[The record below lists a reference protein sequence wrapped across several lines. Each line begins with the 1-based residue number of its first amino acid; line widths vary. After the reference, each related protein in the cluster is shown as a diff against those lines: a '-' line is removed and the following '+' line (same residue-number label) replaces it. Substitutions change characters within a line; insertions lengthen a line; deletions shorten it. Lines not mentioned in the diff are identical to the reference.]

1 MVIILPVGLNVVAD
15 RLNTDIKRE
24 ILSWPLVSS
33 TAGTRSIVNEE
44 RIYIHTYIHSYE
56 FTHLGGAHSAEID
69 AASTSTIFIFTLSS
83 EPSNFRGVL
92 FEGSENSMLKPAFCT
107 YIHYINQYLIHSTYI
122 HTYLHSVA
130 GSDGRDIVQ
139 QRSHSLSERRRGH
152 HQLHIHFRTF
162 LAICACSQ
170 LFMHTYI
177 HTYIHLQDL
186 EHITVVV

>member
-15 RLNTDIKRE
+15 RLNTDIKRD

-44 RIYIHTYIHSYE
+44 TIYIHTYIHSYE
-56 FTHLGGAHSAEID
+56 FTHLGCAHSAEID

-83 EPSNFRGVL
+83 EPSNFRSVL

-122 HTYLHSVA
+122 HTFTPSPALTAETSSSSTRTALVSVA
-130 GSDGRDIVQ
+130 VAITSCTSTFGL
-139 QRSHSLSERRRGH
+139 SLPSSEAR
-152 HQLHIHFRTF
+152 LFPAIH
-162 LAICACSQ
+162 A
-170 LFMHTYI
+170 YI
-177 HTYIHLQDL
+177 HTYTYKILSTSQ
-186 EHITVVV
+186 

>member
-1 MVIILPVGLNVVAD
+1 MKKEY
-15 RLNTDIKRE
+15 T
-24 ILSWPLVSS
+24 
-33 TAGTRSIVNEE
+33 
-44 RIYIHTYIHSYE
+44 YIHTYIHSYE
-56 FTHLGGAHSAEID
+56 FTHLGCAHSAEID

-139 QRSHSLSERRRGH
+139 QHSHSLSERRRGH

-162 LAICACSQ
+162 LAIFRSALVPSYSCI
-170 LFMHTYI
+170 HTYI
-177 HTYIHLQDL
+177 HTL
-186 EHITVVV
+186 TRS